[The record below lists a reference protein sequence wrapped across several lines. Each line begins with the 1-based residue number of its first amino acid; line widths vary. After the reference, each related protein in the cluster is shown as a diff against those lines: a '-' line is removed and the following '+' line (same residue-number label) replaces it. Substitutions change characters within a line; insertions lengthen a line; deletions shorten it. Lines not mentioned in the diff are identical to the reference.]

1 MFGRSG
7 AVAACARA
15 VNLDFSR
22 RGKPTDNV
30 PIKSFRGRPPAGL
43 TGTGQLGQ

>member
-1 MFGRSG
+1 
-7 AVAACARA
+7 VAACARA

-22 RGKPTDNV
+22 RGKPTDNA
-30 PIKSFRGRPPAGL
+30 PIESFRGGRLAGL